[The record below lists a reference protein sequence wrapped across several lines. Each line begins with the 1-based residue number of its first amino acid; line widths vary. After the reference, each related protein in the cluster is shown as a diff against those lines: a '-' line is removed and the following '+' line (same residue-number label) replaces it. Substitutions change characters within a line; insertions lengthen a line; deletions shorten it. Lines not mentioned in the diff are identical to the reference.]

1 MIKTLRITTII
12 TAALASVFLIFPVV
26 FGGRAD
32 EQVKQFLS
40 APGVVEKFK
49 QAEGNQVKPGESQ
62 NSPLVKQAQLFASYL
77 NPRVEPRRTIAT
89 RSLPITPPK
98 PPRASAHFKLIGT
111 SVHETRPEESVAFIN
126 EPGSGLRWV
135 KPGDELGHVTIEQIK
150 DGLIVYRDS
159 EGNPHEEPAQPR
171 QPEMSLLEGS
181 ASSVTRLQ
189 ALGKVPPTASVPP
202 RSGVTARTPGL
213 PGVPA
218 RSPAVPDMSAQESAA
233 LENLVEKLKAL
244 QKTSGSDKTDSGRS
258 PKESAAMMEKLI
270 SDFRS
275 MRIDAQEARKLNDL
289 GKKLNGL
296 RPDPNRVNN
305 SPGTKPAGPRRPI
318 HVPPKTR

>member
-12 TAALASVFLIFPVV
+12 TAALAGVFLIFPVV
-26 FGGRAD
+26 FGRRAD
-32 EQVKQFLS
+32 EQIKQFLS

-62 NSPLVKQAQLFASYL
+62 SSPLVKQAQLFASYL
-77 NPRVEPRRTIAT
+77 NPRVEPRPTIPR

-111 SVHETRPEESVAFIN
+111 SVHETRPEESVAFIS

-181 ASSVTRLQ
+181 ASALARHQ
-189 ALGKVPPTASVPP
+189 AHAKPPPTAPVQSRP
-202 RSGVTARTPGL
+202 GVTTHAPT
-213 PGVPA
+213 
-218 RSPAVPDMSAQESAA
+218 VPDMSAQESAA

-244 QKTSGSDKTDSGRS
+244 QKSSSSDKTDSGRS
-258 PKESAAMMEKLI
+258 PQESAAMMEKLI

-296 RPDPNRVNN
+296 QPDPNRVNN